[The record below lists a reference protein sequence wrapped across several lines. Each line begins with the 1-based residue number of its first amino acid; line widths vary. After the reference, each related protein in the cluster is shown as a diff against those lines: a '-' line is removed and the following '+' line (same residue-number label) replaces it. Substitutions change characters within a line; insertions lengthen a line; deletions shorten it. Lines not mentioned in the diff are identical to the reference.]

1 MDNLN
6 NRVSKSNVKGGG
18 QRKLISSIALIAG
31 LGMILGFNSNAETWN
46 YEYTGQIEEWT
57 APRDGQYLIE
67 ITGASGGGNG
77 REEISTGKGG
87 YTQGIINLEAGTKLY
102 IAVGEN
108 GELNGEATFN
118 GGGAGGNETASGGGA
133 TSVTWTNRGEL
144 YNFEDYQD
152 EVLMVAGGGGGRG
165 SSTKYLNQAGNG
177 GGLEGTAAGHYLYP
191 ETMASAGTQNSG
203 YAFGKG
209 EDYNKDYYHNG
220 YGGAGGG
227 GWYGGTHGG
236 CDEVGGGGGSGYID
250 SKKFKTFSTVQGQS
264 FDGSCTITYQGEA
277 FSNLYIDPNGH
288 GTYQGNSEEVTITNK
303 YGTTI
308 NISEPIS
315 TDGHKFVKWEI
326 VYGEYDS
333 EIDDKYTFG
342 FNDVRIRAIWA
353 APLTLT
359 SKVNPAGYDNRGS
372 IDLELTQTDTLDKQF
387 VLYQS
392 LDGENWYNVYVNS
405 EGNKGE
411 GVVTEFKYTGSVQE
425 FQPTREGLYKLEVY
439 GSGAYIF
446 YADGIQIPGGYSS
459 GYKNLTTEDILYIA
473 CGGANLEYAAW
484 MGDMVGSMKGG
495 WNGGGNGNYGFNLRG
510 SYLEYPWGTGGGGA
524 THIATSLIGDGQ
536 LKNYSNNRDDIL
548 IVAGGAGGNS
558 GWGSAGVGGGL
569 EGGAG
574 ATANGRALARATQTS
589 GYAFGQGG
597 STNRVWSYGSR
608 GCEGRSG
615 GGGGWY
621 GGPAYTGPDGTDTNC
636 GGSGGSG
643 YIGGV
648 DSGVSVAG
656 QNMDLG
662 KAVIALETEFISG
675 NFANNIGASD
685 IAAPT
690 VPSGEIISVE
700 NGTDLVINWEK
711 STDIGTTYYHKA
723 ETYIDGDMTTPIRE
737 SNIVEDTITS
747 GLDGYYY
754 YIDENP
760 TGEVTSEHDFVDSTE
775 IVTTLDDLGK
785 YVHIASVDKA
795 GNISDTYDIYIPMQ
809 YYIHYD
815 KNDTLVNINGNPT
828 STKATGTMEDSVAL
842 VGEPIVLKE
851 NEYKKVGYTFKEWNT
866 KSDGTG
872 KVYKPGDKVTFDE
885 LQNISNTLY
894 AIWKPNE
901 FKVIIHGN
909 GDWNNYGNVEIDTEF
924 DKPTLLPENPYT
936 RLPSDNKVV
945 DGYKITEPF
954 EFVGWS
960 NNKEA
965 TISSGDKIYP
975 NKGDITNIITGD
987 DADKYDLYAIWKK
1000 DISITFNLNGGR
1012 RNGDTSNIVINHTIW
1027 NSVLWTDIGLTSDG
1041 LLSLDAYGTYNLD
1054 GINTIYTR
1062 LDSTGIVERFIGW
1075 SDTST
1080 DSVPYTGKS
1089 GDIIQGK
1096 VYNFN
1101 VYDSN
1106 RSKQVII
1113 YDSEEL
1119 YAIYEN
1125 VLYASAEIHR
1135 TLGDI
1140 PYKDNSVSHALKVNN
1155 LSSSQLTGNVI
1166 LRTIVRPGE
1175 QGEYKLWISNAN
1187 DNTIVQ
1193 IKFSDAITDIYN
1205 NGDSTSPWYDQLNP
1219 VADNPLEENQKH
1231 GLNRAYLGKISSIS
1245 NKWFTPNYFGT
1256 DKSYET
1262 SIGLG
1267 YYYFDMTITQP
1278 SFYWEFV
1285 HNREEI
1291 VNIRCM
1297 IDVTDLAEYNPDSP
1311 GHAPGG
1317 GDTTLDELRTR
1328 LKIRLL

>member
-1 MDNLN
+1 MLK
-6 NRVSKSNVKGGG
+6 RIASVLLT
-18 QRKLISSIALIAG
+18 LIG
-31 LGMILGFNSNAETWN
+31 LGLLVGANANAETWE
-46 YEYTGQIEEWT
+46 YVYTGTIEEWE
-57 APRDGQYLIE
+57 APRDGQYSIE
-67 ITGASGGGNG
+67 IYGASGGGNG

-87 YTQGIINLEAGTKLY
+87 YTYGTINLAQGTKLY

-133 TSVTWTNRGEL
+133 TSVTWKNRGEL

-250 SKKFKTFSTVQGQS
+250 SKKFKTSSTVQGQS

-648 DSGVSVAG
+648 DSGVSLAG
-656 QNMDLG
+656 QNMNLG
-662 KAVIALETEFISG
+662 KARISLSVEYISG
-675 NFANNIGASD
+675 NFADNIGAPD
-685 IAAPT
+685 INAPT
-690 VPSGEIISVE
+690 IPENGLITVE
-700 NGTDLVINWEK
+700 NGVDLVINWDV

-723 ETYIDGDMTTPIRE
+723 ETYINGDMATPIRE
-737 SNIVEDTITS
+737 SNITEDTITS
-747 GLDGYYY
+747 GLAGYYY
-754 YIDENP
+754 YIDDNEE
-760 TGEVTSEHDFVDSTE
+760 GLVTSEHIFVSGE
-775 IVTTLDDLGK
+775 ELVTTLDDLGR

-795 GNISDTYDIYIPMQ
+795 GNISETYDLYIPKQ
-809 YYIHYD
+809 YYVHYD
-815 KNDTLVNINGNPT
+815 KNDTAVNINGNPA
-828 STKATGTMEDSVAL
+828 STVATGEMEDSVAL
-842 VGEPIVLKE
+842 VGVDIEIKE
-851 NEYKKVGYTFKEWNT
+851 NEYLKEGYHFKEWNT

-872 KVYKPGDKVTFDE
+872 TVYNPGDIVNFDI
-885 LQNISNTLY
+885 LQAISNTVY
-894 AIWKPNE
+894 AIWEPN
-901 FKVIIHGN
+901 KYNVVIHGN
-909 GDWNNYGNVEIDTEF
+909 GDWNNYGDVEISTEF
-924 DKPTLLPENPYT
+924 DKPTLLPDNPYT
-936 RLPSDNKVV
+936 REPDDNKVV

-954 EFVGWS
+954 EFIGWS
-960 NNKEA
+960 NNPEA
-965 TISSGDKIYP
+965 TPSTGDKIYP
-975 NKGDITNIITGD
+975 NKGDITNIINGEDQTE
-987 DADKYDLYAIWKK
+987 YDLYALWKK
-1000 DISITFNLNGGR
+1000 DISITFNLNNGR
-1012 RNGDTSNIVINHTIW
+1012 RNGSPENVVISHTIY
-1027 NSVLWTDIGLTSDG
+1027 NSQLWIDVGLESDG
-1041 LLSLDAYGTYNLD
+1041 TLSLDSYGEFNAD

-1062 LDSTGIVERFIGW
+1062 LDSAGTVERFLGW
-1075 SDTST
+1075 SSNKNDT
-1080 DSVPYTGKS
+1080 VPFTGK
-1089 GDIIQGK
+1089 DENIIQAK
-1096 VYNFN
+1096 KYNLN
-1101 VYDSN
+1101 VYDTN
-1106 RSKQVII
+1106 RSKSIRI
-1113 YDSEEL
+1113 YDSDEL
-1119 YAIYEN
+1119 FAIFER
-1125 VLYASAEIHR
+1125 VLYVNAEVHR

-1140 PYKDNSVSHALKVNN
+1140 PYKDSTVSHALKVNG
-1155 LSSSQLTGNVI
+1155 LASSQLTDAVI
-1166 LRTIVRPGE
+1166 LRTIVKPGE
-1175 QGEYKLWISNAN
+1175 QGEYKIYLVNSN
-1187 DNTIVQ
+1187 DDTVVQ
-1193 IKFSDAITDIYN
+1193 VKFDESVTDIYD
-1205 NGDSTSPWYDQLNP
+1205 NGDSNSPWHDSLNP
-1219 VADNPLEENQKH
+1219 VSDNPLEVDQKH
-1231 GLNRAYLGKISSIS
+1231 GLNRAYIGKLNLID
-1245 NKWFTPNYFGT
+1245 NKWYTPNYFGT

-1262 SIGLG
+1262 SVGLDH
-1267 YYYFDMTITQP
+1267 YDFTITVAQP
-1278 SFYWEFV
+1278 SFYWQFV
-1285 HNREEI
+1285 HHRDEVI
-1291 VNIRCM
+1291 NIRCL

-1311 GHAPGG
+1311 GHGPSG

-1328 LKIRLL
+1328 LKIRLLD